1 MIIQKCTPDILN
13 KMTALPQYTE
23 LANQVKAAYDKQE
36 LYAVDL
42 HELKDIADSTV
53 STSTYCNG
61 LIKDIAVTL
70 VTVMI
75 VTVCSSSCSVL

>member
-1 MIIQKCTPDILN
+1 MMLQKCTQDILD

-23 LANQVKAAYDKQE
+23 LAKQVKAAFDKHE

-53 STSTYCNG
+53 SYICMKYTY
-61 LIKDIAVTL
+61 TL
-70 VTVMI
+70 
-75 VTVCSSSCSVL
+75 